1 MNYPRMRK
9 MTEWGPAHT
18 VAHSFL
24 SGKARWQVYVR
35 ATGRMRYEHTLVWEK
50 YHGRPVRKG
59 YVIHHK
65 NGDPLDN
72 RIENLEEMLL
82 TEHNSL
88 HKLGN
93 MTSHFWLSGKEF
105 KTCIGP
111 CGQTRPAEMFP
122 LNGYSAAGTR
132 VRRPICRVCDR
143 QRQKDSRKTRST
155 RSRSS

>member
-1 MNYPRMRK
+1 MNYPRMK
-9 MTEWGPAHT
+9 NKTEWGPAHT

-35 ATGRMRYEHTLVWEK
+35 ATGEMRYEHSLVWEK
-50 YHGRPVRKG
+50 YHGRPVRRG

-82 TEHNSL
+82 GEHNSL

-93 MTSHFWLSGKEF
+93 MNSHFWVNGKEY
-105 KTCIGP
+105 KKCLGP
-111 CGQTRPAEMFP
+111 CARTLPVEMFP
-122 LNGYSAAGTR
+122 LNGCSAAGTP
-132 VRRPICRVCDR
+132 VRRPVCVDCNKAR
-143 QRQKDSRKTRST
+143 QRVVYAKRKLRCTAP
-155 RSRSS
+155 